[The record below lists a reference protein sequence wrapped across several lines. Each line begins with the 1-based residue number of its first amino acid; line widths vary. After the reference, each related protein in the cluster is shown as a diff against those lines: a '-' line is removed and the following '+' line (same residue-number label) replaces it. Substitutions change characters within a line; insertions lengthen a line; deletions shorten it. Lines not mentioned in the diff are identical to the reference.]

1 MEFWCQARIYQARI
15 YPVAKSQK
23 LMASEANCVP
33 ICYKG
38 LASTLR
44 SFKRNLHFLRFCAK
58 KHTVIYY
65 DS

>member
-44 SFKRNLHFLRFCAK
+44 SFLK
-58 KHTVIYY
+58 KFAFSVILC
-65 DS
+65 